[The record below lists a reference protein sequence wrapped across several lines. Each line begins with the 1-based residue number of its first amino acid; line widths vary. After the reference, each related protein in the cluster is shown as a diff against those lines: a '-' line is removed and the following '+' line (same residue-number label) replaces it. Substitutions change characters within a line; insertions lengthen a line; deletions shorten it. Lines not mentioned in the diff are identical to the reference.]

1 MKTTISRFLLVTLGL
16 LLGIADS
23 SSQVWKAYTYEQLL
37 GQTVVSNALF
47 AAPLTYA
54 DLMRRVTTNKVSENL
69 SPVHLY
75 SCANDRFDW
84 LASGTH
90 FRENNKDY
98 IVTSGHIFSKDRGP
112 KLVFYRKVQE
122 KDARFYGISLVFD
135 SHRVTRDN
143 TTNPRSELDVATALH
158 GPALAI
164 QPFSDLEREVTQKT
178 SFAYLTDTNLVLT
191 SLLDGKKYRPLSVG
205 MVGTPTN
212 FTYKFLVFDY
222 RATNGESGSGF
233 LGSDGFLYV
242 LMGSFLD
249 NEENRNDFKKAGIT
263 YTNGLA
269 RAMMMKIGKQ

>member
-1 MKTTISRFLLVTLGL
+1 MKTTISQFLLVTLGL

-23 SSQVWKAYTYEQLL
+23 SSQVWKAYTYDQMF
-37 GQTVVSNALF
+37 GQTVISNALF
-47 AAPLTYA
+47 SAPSAYA
-54 DLMRRVTTNKVSENL
+54 ELMKQVTTNKVSEDL

-98 IVTSGHIFSKDRGP
+98 IVTAGHIFARSRGP
-112 KLVFYRKVQE
+112 KLVFYRKIQE
-122 KDARFYGISLVFD
+122 KGSHFYGIQVVFD
-135 SHRVTRDN
+135 SNHVTRDKI
-143 TTNPRSELDVATALH
+143 TNPSTELDVVTALH
-158 GPALAI
+158 GPALVI
-164 QPFSDLEREVTQKT
+164 NPFSDLQSEVTQKT

-191 SLLDGKKYRPLSVG
+191 SLVDGKKYKPLSVG
-205 MVGTPTN
+205 MNGTPTS

-222 RATNGESGSGF
+222 RATKGESGMGF
-233 LGSDGFLYV
+233 LGNDGFLYV

-249 NEENRNDFKKAGIT
+249 NEENRNNFKKAGIT

-269 RAMMMKIGKQ
+269 RAMTVRVGKK